1 MLAVQRSSSAGT
13 LERKFWYKCAFDGS
27 NWKRTNLFNFQRD
40 VQPEVVEK
48 IAQRC
53 QGFLR
58 ELILRGCRN
67 INDDA
72 IRRFTSLCR
81 LIKILDLSECQHL
94 TDETCKYLGQNCPEL
109 QQLSLASCPH
119 IGDDGLKKLSA
130 CDRLTHLDVSWCAVG
145 DEGLAAIAQGCPG
158 LKELKIMGCHDVT
171 SRGVGHIASRSC
183 GLLLLSLS
191 HCGQNITDEAMVNL
205 AMGCHF
211 LRALSISLC
220 QITDAGLRALAG
232 TLPPSTAAEMLG
244 INLSALPAPLS
255 TSTHAGNG
263 RVTRFPRHRFFA
275 NGGAAHRHS
284 SVSTS
289 PLTAPN
295 SPAGWDAPVPQPK
308 PLVIAGCKELRVLEA
323 SQCIQITDAG
333 LAALARNCVNLEKL
347 DLEYCSQVTDATLVQ
362 LATYCPRINTLVLSH
377 CDQITDEGITRLVGG
392 LCGPQQLQRL
402 AMDNC
407 PLLTDSSLEMLGSV
421 CQNLCQVDLYDCQ
434 LITRQGIENLKQ
446 QNPRLK
452 IQAFFAPGTPPES
465 ALGHRR
471 RYCRCCAI
479 L

>member
-1 MLAVQRSSSAGT
+1 MCSS
-13 LERKFWYKCAFDGS
+13 L
-27 NWKRTNLFNFQRD
+27 QD
-40 VQPEVVEK
+40 VQPDVVEK

-72 IRRFTSLCR
+72 IRRFTVLCR
-81 LIKILDLSECQHL
+81 LIEILDLSECQHL
-94 TDETCKYLGQNCPEL
+94 TDDACKYLGQNCPEL
-109 QQLSLASCPH
+109 QQLSLASCPN
-119 IGDDGLKKLSA
+119 IGDVGMKWLSA
-130 CDRLTHLDVSWCAVG
+130 CERLTHLDVSWCSVG
-145 DEGLAAIAQGCPG
+145 DEGLAAIAQGCLS
-158 LKELKIMGCHDVT
+158 LKELKVMGCHDIS
-171 SRGVGHIASRSC
+171 SRGVGHIASRSF
-183 GLLLLSLS
+183 GLLLLNLS
-191 HCGQNITDEAMVNL
+191 HCGQNITDEAMIHL
-205 AMGCHF
+205 AMGCPF
-211 LRALSISLC
+211 LRALFISLC
-220 QITDAGLRALAG
+220 HITDAGLRALAG
-232 TLPPSTAAEMLG
+232 TLPPTTAVEMLG
-244 INLSALPAPLS
+244 ITLPTGSSGGFQGLS

-263 RVTRFPRHRFFA
+263 RSMRSARHRPASETGGGLFA
-275 NGGAAHRHS
+275 NGSGGVSHRHS
-284 SVSTS
+284 SASAY
-289 PLTAPN
+289 PLTTPS
-295 SPAGWDAPVPQPK
+295 SPSGWLTGSASALHSK
-308 PLVIAGCKELRVLEA
+308 PLVIAGCKELRVLEI

-347 DLEYCSQVTDATLVQ
+347 DLEYCSQVTDSTLIQ

-377 CDQITDEGITRLVGG
+377 CDQITDEGISRLVEG

-471 RYCRCCAI
+471 RYCRCCII